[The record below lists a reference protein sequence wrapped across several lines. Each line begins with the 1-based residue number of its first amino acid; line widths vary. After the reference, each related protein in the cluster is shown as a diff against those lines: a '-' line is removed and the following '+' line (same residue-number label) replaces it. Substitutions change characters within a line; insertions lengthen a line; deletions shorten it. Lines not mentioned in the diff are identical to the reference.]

1 VKRIEQY
8 VDDSIYPEINKI
20 VIDPIQNSKLGL
32 IIMSGNNPNLELIE
46 PINNKSTTY
55 NYLKKTGGGYHHI
68 CFEIET
74 NNELENYFKRYKIKK
89 IYGPVNAILFDNKPS
104 GFWIYKE

>member
-1 VKRIEQY
+1 MGR
-8 VDDSIYPEINKI
+8 
-20 VIDPIQNSKLGL
+20 NS
-32 IIMSGNNPNLELIE
+32 PNLELIE

-74 NNELENYFKRYKIKK
+74 NNEVINRKL
-89 IYGPVNAILFDNKPS
+89 ILQ
-104 GFWIYKE
+104 